1 MHNCYGVPI
10 KKSYTQLRYVVCHVT
25 RDILFIYLF
34 HFLKTT
40 MGQLASYMFHHSIGI
55 RQYAGDVGYNWQ

>member
-10 KKSYTQLRYVVCHVT
+10 KKSYTQLRYV
-25 RDILFIYLF
+25 DILFIYLF
-34 HFLKTT
+34 HFFKTT